1 MTFIA
6 QHNTTDEKREMSEA
20 EVRQEI
26 IDTLQHDMETC
37 QEYSD
42 DEIADNRPRTKG
54 GRLMICPLWW
64 AGIGSLMSCSNQV
77 WLQQRQVTRYLIF
90 YPFVHFL

>member
-1 MTFIA
+1 MTFVA
-6 QHNTTDEKREMSEA
+6 QDKTTDEKREMNEA

-42 DEIADNRPRTKG
+42 DEIANNVNALDIEDFFNTQAHG
-54 GRLMICPLWW
+54 IFEGRSYDI
-64 AGIGSLMSCSNQV
+64 
-77 WLQQRQVTRYLIF
+77 QRI
-90 YPFVHFL
+90 

>member
-6 QHNTTDEKREMSEA
+6 QHNTTDKKREMSEA

-42 DEIADNRPRTKG
+42 DEIADNVNALDIEDFFNTQAHG
-54 GRLMICPLWW
+54 IFEGRSYDI
-64 AGIGSLMSCSNQV
+64 
-77 WLQQRQVTRYLIF
+77 QRI
-90 YPFVHFL
+90 

>member
-1 MTFIA
+1 MTFVA

-42 DEIADNRPRTKG
+42 DEIANNVNALDIRGVFQHASPRHIRRP
-54 GRLMICPLWW
+54 
-64 AGIGSLMSCSNQV
+64 
-77 WLQQRQVTRYLIF
+77 
-90 YPFVHFL
+90 

>member
-1 MTFIA
+1 MTFFA
-6 QHNTTDEKREMSEA
+6 QHNTTDEKREMNEA

-42 DEIADNRPRTKG
+42 DEIATNVNALDLRGFLQHAGARHIRRP
-54 GRLMICPLWW
+54 
-64 AGIGSLMSCSNQV
+64 
-77 WLQQRQVTRYLIF
+77 
-90 YPFVHFL
+90 